1 MKIPQKILIIGGGGY
16 IGSTLIPE
24 LVKNEYYVR
33 CFDRLTSS
41 DTFSKLKSNK
51 NTEVII
57 GDVRDIA
64 LENFF
69 GVDTVIDLV
78 SLTKNLDEVQE
89 EEIVQINKNARQKII
104 EMSKQS
110 EVSQYIRISS
120 SNVYEG
126 NLKKNNEEETP
137 NPRTLYA
144 KINLELDKYAISL
157 NTSKFSVT
165 ILRLASIFGDSVR
178 MRWDQSINSMLKE
191 LHLKGK
197 IEVKS
202 KSSKRPFL
210 HIKDAVEAIILVVKS
225 RKEKVAGE
233 IFNVGSDDQ
242 NYSIEEIARKIMEI
256 TNENGNLII
265 HDQKDENSFTMDC
278 SKIKKILAF
287 QIKHDLKYGIDE
299 IMVKLKQN
307 KN

>member
-1 MKIPQKILIIGGGGY
+1 MPQKILVIGGGGY
-16 IGSTLIPE
+16 IGSMLIPE
-24 LVKNEYYVR
+24 LVKNEYYIR
-33 CFDRLTSS
+33 CFDRFTYPEII
-41 DTFSKLKSNK
+41 SKLKSNK

-57 GDVRDIA
+57 GDVRDIT

-69 GVDTVIDLV
+69 GVDIVIDLV
-78 SLTKNLDEVQE
+78 SLTKNLDKKEEV
-89 EEIVQINKNARQKII
+89 IQINKNARQKII
-104 EMSKQS
+104 EISK
-110 EVSQYIRISS
+110 ENGISQYIRISS
-120 SNVYEG
+120 SNVYGG
-126 NLKKNNEEETP
+126 NLKKNNEKEIP
-137 NPRTLYA
+137 NPKTLHA
-144 KINLELDKYAISL
+144 KINLELDRYAISL
-157 NTSKFSVT
+157 NNSKFSVT
-165 ILRLASIFGDSVR
+165 VLRLASIFGDSVR

-210 HIKDAVEAIILVVKS
+210 HIKDAIEAIILAIKS

-242 NYSIEEIARKIMEI
+242 NYSIEEIAKKIIEV
-256 TNENGNLII
+256 TKENGNLII
-265 HDQKDENSFTMDC
+265 HDEKDENSFTMDC

-287 QIKHDLKYGIDE
+287 QIKHDLKYGINE

>member
-1 MKIPQKILIIGGGGY
+1 LKIPQKILVIGGGGY
-16 IGSTLIPE
+16 IGSMLIPE
-24 LVKNEYYVR
+24 LTKNEYYVR
-33 CFDRLTSS
+33 CFDRFTSS

-51 NTEVII
+51 NTEVIT

-69 GVDTVIDLV
+69 GIDIVVDLV
-78 SLTKNLDEVQE
+78 SLTKNLDKK
-89 EEIVQINKNARQKII
+89 EEIIQINKNARQKII
-104 EMSKQS
+104 EISKQS
-110 EVSQYIRISS
+110 GVSQYIRISS

-126 NLKKNNEEETP
+126 SLKKNNEEATP
-137 NPRTLYA
+137 NPKTLYA

-157 NTSKFSVT
+157 NNSKFSVT
-165 ILRLASIFGDSVR
+165 VLRLASIFGDSVR

-191 LHLKGK
+191 LYLKGK

-210 HIKDAVEAIILVVKS
+210 HIKDAIEAIILAIKS

-242 NYSIEEIARKIMEI
+242 NYSIEEIAKKIIEV
-256 TNENGNLII
+256 TKENGNLII

>member
-1 MKIPQKILIIGGGGY
+1 MPQKILVIGGGGY
-16 IGSTLIPE
+16 IGSMLIPE
-24 LVKNEYYVR
+24 LVKNEYHVR
-33 CFDRLTSS
+33 CFDRFTSPEIA
-41 DTFSKLKSNK
+41 SKLKSNK

-64 LENFF
+64 SEKFF
-69 GVDTVIDLV
+69 GVDIVIDLV

-89 EEIVQINKNARQKII
+89 EKIVQINKNARQKII
-104 EMSKQS
+104 EISKQS
-110 EVSQYIRISS
+110 GVSQYIRISS

-137 NPRTLYA
+137 NPKTLYA

-157 NTSKFSVT
+157 NNSKFSVT

-191 LHLKGK
+191 LYHKGK

-233 IFNVGSDDQ
+233 VFNVGSNDQ
-242 NYSIEEIARKIMEI
+242 NYSIEEIAKKIMEV

>member
-1 MKIPQKILIIGGGGY
+1 MKIPQKILVIGGGGY
-16 IGSTLIPE
+16 IGSLLIPE

-33 CFDRLTSS
+33 CFDRFTSS

-64 LENFF
+64 LEIFF
-69 GVDTVIDLV
+69 DIDIVIDLV
-78 SLTKNLDEVQE
+78 SLTKNLGEVQK
-89 EEIVQINKNARQKII
+89 EEIIQINKNARQKII
-104 EMSKQS
+104 EISKQS
-110 EVSQYIRISS
+110 GVSQYIRISS

-126 NLKKNNEEETP
+126 SLKKNNEEKSP
-137 NPRTLYA
+137 NPKTLYA
-144 KINLELDKYAISL
+144 KINLELDKYALSL
-157 NTSKFSVT
+157 NNSEFSITV
-165 ILRLASIFGDSVR
+165 LRLASIFGDSVR

-210 HIKDAVEAIILVVKS
+210 HIKDAVEAIILVIKS

-233 IFNVGSDDQ
+233 IFNIGSDDQ
-242 NYSIEEIARKIMEI
+242 NYSIEEIAKKIMEV
-256 TNENGNLII
+256 TKENENLII
-265 HDQKDENSFTMDC
+265 NDEKDENSFTMDC

-287 QIKHDLKYGIDE
+287 QIKYDLKYGIDE
-299 IMVKLKQN
+299 IMFKLKQN

>member
-1 MKIPQKILIIGGGGY
+1 M
-16 IGSTLIPE
+16 LIPE
-24 LVKNEYYVR
+24 LAKNEYHIR
-33 CFDRLTSS
+33 CFDRFTSPEII
-41 DTFSKLKSNK
+41 SKLKSNK

-69 GVDTVIDLV
+69 GVDIVIDLV
-78 SLTKNLDEVQE
+78 SLTKNLDKKEEV
-89 EEIVQINKNARQKII
+89 IQINKNARQKII
-104 EMSKQS
+104 EISK
-110 EVSQYIRISS
+110 ENGISQYIRISS
-120 SNVYEG
+120 SNIYGG
-126 NLKKNNEEETP
+126 NLKKNNEKEIP
-137 NPRTLYA
+137 NPKTLHA
-144 KINLELDKYAISL
+144 KINLELDRYAISL
-157 NTSKFSVT
+157 NNSKFSVT
-165 ILRLASIFGDSVR
+165 VLRLASIFGDSVR

-210 HIKDAVEAIILVVKS
+210 HIKDAIEAIILVIKS

-242 NYSIEEIARKIMEI
+242 NYSIEEIAKKIIEV
-256 TNENGNLII
+256 TKENGNLII
-265 HDQKDENSFTMDC
+265 HDEKDENSFTMDC

-287 QIKHDLKYGIDE
+287 QIKHDLKYGINE

>member
-1 MKIPQKILIIGGGGY
+1 M
-16 IGSTLIPE
+16 LIPE

-33 CFDRLTSS
+33 CFDRFTSS

-51 NTEVII
+51 NTEVVI

-69 GVDTVIDLV
+69 GVDIVIDLV
-78 SLTKNLDEVQE
+78 SLTKNLDKK
-89 EEIVQINKNARQKII
+89 EEIIQINKNARQKII
-104 EMSKQS
+104 EISKQS
-110 EVSQYIRISS
+110 GVSQYIRISS

-126 NLKKNNEEETP
+126 SLKKNNEEATP
-137 NPRTLYA
+137 NPKTLYA

-191 LHLKGK
+191 LYLKGK

-210 HIKDAVEAIILVVKS
+210 HIKDAIEAIILVIKS

-242 NYSIEEIARKIMEI
+242 NYSIEEIAKKIMEV

-287 QIKHDLKYGIDE
+287 QIKYDLKYGIDE

>member
-1 MKIPQKILIIGGGGY
+1 MPQKILVIGGGGY
-16 IGSTLIPE
+16 IGSMLIPE
-24 LVKNEYYVR
+24 LVKNEYHVR
-33 CFDRLTSS
+33 CFDRFTSPEIA
-41 DTFSKLKSNK
+41 SKLKSNK

-64 LENFF
+64 SEKFF
-69 GVDTVIDLV
+69 GVDIVIDLV

-89 EEIVQINKNARQKII
+89 EKIVQINKNARQKII
-104 EMSKQS
+104 EISKQS
-110 EVSQYIRISS
+110 GVSQYIRISS

-137 NPRTLYA
+137 NPKTLYA

-157 NTSKFSVT
+157 NNSKFSVT

-191 LHLKGK
+191 LYHKGK

-233 IFNVGSDDQ
+233 IFNVGSNDQ
-242 NYSIEEIARKIMEI
+242 NYSIEEIVKKIMEV

>member
-1 MKIPQKILIIGGGGY
+1 M
-16 IGSTLIPE
+16 LIPE

-33 CFDRLTSS
+33 CFDRFTSS

-51 NTEVII
+51 NTEVVI

-69 GVDTVIDLV
+69 GVDIVIDLV

-104 EMSKQS
+104 EISKQS
-110 EVSQYIRISS
+110 GVSQYIRISS

-126 NLKKNNEEETP
+126 SLKKNNEEATP
-137 NPRTLYA
+137 NPKTLYA

-157 NTSKFSVT
+157 NNSKFSVT
-165 ILRLASIFGDSVR
+165 VLRLASIFGDSVR
-178 MRWDQSINSMLKE
+178 MRWDQSINNMLKE

-202 KSSKRPFL
+202 KNSKRPFL
-210 HIKDAVEAIILVVKS
+210 HIKDAIEAIILVIKS

-242 NYSIEEIARKIMEI
+242 NYSIEEIAKKIIEV
-256 TNENGNLII
+256 TKENGNLII

>member
-16 IGSTLIPE
+16 IGSMLIPE

-33 CFDRLTSS
+33 CFDRFTSS

-51 NTEVII
+51 NTEVVI

-69 GVDTVIDLV
+69 GVDIVIDLV

-110 EVSQYIRISS
+110 GVSQYIRISS
-120 SNVYEG
+120 SNVYGG
-126 NLKKNNEEETP
+126 NLKKNNEKEIP
-137 NPRTLYA
+137 NPKTLYA
-144 KINLELDKYAISL
+144 KINLELDKYAVSL

-210 HIKDAVEAIILVVKS
+210 HIKDAIEAIILVIKS

-233 IFNVGSDDQ
+233 LFNVGSDDQ
-242 NYSIEEIARKIMEI
+242 NYSIEEIAKKIIEV
-256 TNENGNLII
+256 TKENGNLII
-265 HDQKDENSFTMDC
+265 HDEKDENSFTMDC

-287 QIKHDLKYGIDE
+287 QIKHDLKYGINE

>member
-1 MKIPQKILIIGGGGY
+1 LKIPQKILVIGGGGY
-16 IGSTLIPE
+16 IGSMLIPE

-33 CFDRLTSS
+33 CFDRFTSS
-41 DTFSKLKSNK
+41 VTFSKLKSNK
-51 NTEVII
+51 NTEVVI

-69 GVDTVIDLV
+69 GVDIVIDLV

-137 NPRTLYA
+137 NPKTLYA

-157 NTSKFSVT
+157 NNSKFSVT
-165 ILRLASIFGDSVR
+165 VLRLASIFGDSVR
-178 MRWDQSINSMLKE
+178 MRWDQSINNMLKE

-202 KSSKRPFL
+202 KNSKRPF
-210 HIKDAVEAIILVVKS
+210 
-225 RKEKVAGE
+225 
-233 IFNVGSDDQ
+233 
-242 NYSIEEIARKIMEI
+242 
-256 TNENGNLII
+256 
-265 HDQKDENSFTMDC
+265 FTLRM
-278 SKIKKILAF
+278 L
-287 QIKHDLKYGIDE
+287 
-299 IMVKLKQN
+299 
-307 KN
+307 

>member
-1 MKIPQKILIIGGGGY
+1 MKIPQKILVIGGGGY
-16 IGSTLIPE
+16 IGSLLIPE

-33 CFDRLTSS
+33 CFDRFTSS

-64 LENFF
+64 LEIFF
-69 GVDTVIDLV
+69 DIDIVIDLV
-78 SLTKNLDEVQE
+78 SLTKNLGEVQK
-89 EEIVQINKNARQKII
+89 EEIIQINKNARQKII
-104 EMSKQS
+104 EISKQS
-110 EVSQYIRISS
+110 GVSQYIRISS

-126 NLKKNNEEETP
+126 SLKKNNEEKSP
-137 NPRTLYA
+137 NPKTLYA
-144 KINLELDKYAISL
+144 KINLELDKYALSL
-157 NTSKFSVT
+157 NNSEFSITV
-165 ILRLASIFGDSVR
+165 LRLASIFGDSVR

-210 HIKDAVEAIILVVKS
+210 HIKDAIEAIILVIKS

-242 NYSIEEIARKIMEI
+242 NYSIEEIAKKIMEV
-256 TNENGNLII
+256 TKENENLII
-265 HDQKDENSFTMDC
+265 NDEKDENSFTMDC

-287 QIKHDLKYGIDE
+287 QIKYDLKYGIDE
-299 IMVKLKQN
+299 IMFKLKQN

>member
-1 MKIPQKILIIGGGGY
+1 M
-16 IGSTLIPE
+16 LIPE
-24 LVKNEYYVR
+24 LAKNEYYVR
-33 CFDRLTSS
+33 CFDRFTSPEIV
-41 DTFSKLKSNK
+41 SKLKSNK

-69 GVDTVIDLV
+69 GIDIVIDLV
-78 SLTKNLDEVQE
+78 SLTKNLDKKEEV
-89 EEIVQINKNARQKII
+89 VQINKNARQKII
-104 EMSKQS
+104 EISK
-110 EVSQYIRISS
+110 ENGISQYIRVSS
-120 SNVYEG
+120 SSVYEG

-137 NPRTLYA
+137 NPKTLYA
-144 KINLELDKYAISL
+144 KINLELDKYALSL
-157 NTSKFSVT
+157 NTNKFSVT
-165 ILRLASIFGDSVR
+165 VLRLASIFGDSVR

-210 HIKDAVEAIILVVKS
+210 HIKDAIEAIILVIKS

-242 NYSIEEIARKIMEI
+242 NYSIEEIAKKIIEV
-256 TNENGNLII
+256 TKENGNLII
-265 HDQKDENSFTMDC
+265 HDEKDENSFTMDC

-287 QIKHDLKYGIDE
+287 QIKHDLKYGINE

>member
-1 MKIPQKILIIGGGGY
+1 L
-16 IGSTLIPE
+16 T
-24 LVKNEYYVR
+24 KNEYYVR
-33 CFDRLTSS
+33 CFDRFTSS

-51 NTEVII
+51 NTEVIT

-69 GVDTVIDLV
+69 GIDIVVDLV
-78 SLTKNLDEVQE
+78 SLTKNLDKK

-104 EMSKQS
+104 EISKQS
-110 EVSQYIRISS
+110 GVSQYIRISS

-126 NLKKNNEEETP
+126 SLKKNNEEATP
-137 NPRTLYA
+137 NPKTLYA

-157 NTSKFSVT
+157 NNSKFSVT
-165 ILRLASIFGDSVR
+165 VLRLASIFGDSVR

-191 LHLKGK
+191 LYLKGK

-210 HIKDAVEAIILVVKS
+210 HIKDAIEAIILAIKS

-242 NYSIEEIARKIMEI
+242 NYSIEEIAKKIIEV
-256 TNENGNLII
+256 TKENGNLII

>member
-1 MKIPQKILIIGGGGY
+1 MKIPQKILIVGGGGY
-16 IGSTLIPE
+16 IGSMLIPE

-33 CFDRLTSS
+33 CFDRFTSS

-64 LENFF
+64 LEFF
-69 GVDTVIDLV
+69 FDIDIVIDLV
-78 SLTKNLDEVQE
+78 SLTKNLGKVQE
-89 EEIVQINKNARQKII
+89 EEIIQINKNARQKII
-104 EMSKQS
+104 EISKQS
-110 EVSQYIRISS
+110 GVSQYIRISS

-126 NLKKNNEEETP
+126 SLKKNNEEESP
-137 NPRTLYA
+137 NPKTLYA
-144 KINLELDKYAISL
+144 KINLELDKYALSL
-157 NTSKFSVT
+157 NNSEFSITV
-165 ILRLASIFGDSVR
+165 LRLASIFGDSVR

-210 HIKDAVEAIILVVKS
+210 HIKDAVEAIILVIKS

-233 IFNVGSDDQ
+233 IFNIGSDDQ
-242 NYSIEEIARKIMEI
+242 NYSIEEIAKKIMEV
-256 TNENGNLII
+256 TKENENLII
-265 HDQKDENSFTMDC
+265 NDEKDENSFTMDC

-287 QIKHDLKYGIDE
+287 QIKYDLKYGIDE
-299 IMVKLKQN
+299 IMFKLKQN

>member
-1 MKIPQKILIIGGGGY
+1 LKIPQKILIIGGGGY
-16 IGSTLIPE
+16 IGSMLIPE

-33 CFDRLTSS
+33 CFDRFTSS

-57 GDVRDIA
+57 GDIRNIA
-64 LENFF
+64 LENLFCI
-69 GVDTVIDLV
+69 DIVIDLV
-78 SLTKNLDEVQE
+78 SLTKNLDKK

-104 EMSKQS
+104 EISKQS
-110 EVSQYIRISS
+110 GVSQYIRISS

-137 NPRTLYA
+137 NPKTLYA

-191 LHLKGK
+191 LYLKGK

-210 HIKDAVEAIILVVKS
+210 HIKDAVEAIILVIKS

-242 NYSIEEIARKIMEI
+242 NYSIEEIAKKIMEV

>member
-1 MKIPQKILIIGGGGY
+1 MPQKILVIGGGGY
-16 IGSTLIPE
+16 IGSMLIPE
-24 LVKNEYYVR
+24 LVKNEYYIR
-33 CFDRLTSS
+33 CFDRFTSPEII
-41 DTFSKLKSNK
+41 SKLKSNK

-57 GDVRDIA
+57 GDVRDIT

-69 GVDTVIDLV
+69 GVDIVIDLV
-78 SLTKNLDEVQE
+78 SLTKNLDKKEEV
-89 EEIVQINKNARQKII
+89 IQINKNARQKII
-104 EMSKQS
+104 EISK
-110 EVSQYIRISS
+110 ENGISQYIRISS
-120 SNVYEG
+120 SNVYGG
-126 NLKKNNEEETP
+126 NLKKNNEKEIP
-137 NPRTLYA
+137 NPKTLHA
-144 KINLELDKYAISL
+144 KINLELDRYAISL
-157 NTSKFSVT
+157 NNSKFSVT
-165 ILRLASIFGDSVR
+165 VLRLASIFGDSVR

-210 HIKDAVEAIILVVKS
+210 HIKDAIEAIILVIKS

-242 NYSIEEIARKIMEI
+242 NYSIEEIAKKIIEV
-256 TNENGNLII
+256 TKENGNLII
-265 HDQKDENSFTMDC
+265 HDEKDENSFTMDC

>member
-1 MKIPQKILIIGGGGY
+1 MKIPQKILVIGGGGY
-16 IGSTLIPE
+16 IGSMLIPE
-24 LVKNEYYVR
+24 LTKNEYYVR
-33 CFDRLTSS
+33 CFDRFTSS

-57 GDVRDIA
+57 GDVRNIA

-69 GVDTVIDLV
+69 GIDIVIDLV
-78 SLTKNLDEVQE
+78 SLTKNLDKK

-104 EMSKQS
+104 EISKQS
-110 EVSQYIRISS
+110 GVSQYIRISS

-126 NLKKNNEEETP
+126 SLKKNNEEATP
-137 NPRTLYA
+137 NPKTLYA

-157 NTSKFSVT
+157 NNSKFSVT
-165 ILRLASIFGDSVR
+165 VLRLASIFGDSVR

-191 LHLKGK
+191 LYLKGK

-210 HIKDAVEAIILVVKS
+210 HIKDAIEAIILAIKS

-242 NYSIEEIARKIMEI
+242 NYSIEEIAKKIIEV
-256 TNENGNLII
+256 TKENGNLII

>member
-1 MKIPQKILIIGGGGY
+1 MKIPQKFLVIGGGGY
-16 IGSTLIPE
+16 IGSLLIPE

-33 CFDRLTSS
+33 CFVRITSS
-41 DTFSKLKSNK
+41 DTYSKLKSNK

-64 LENFF
+64 LEIFF
-69 GVDTVIDLV
+69 DIDIVIDLV
-78 SLTKNLDEVQE
+78 SLTKNLGEVQE
-89 EEIVQINKNARQKII
+89 EEIIQINKNSRQKII
-104 EMSKQS
+104 EISKQS
-110 EVSQYIRISS
+110 GVSQYIRISS

-126 NLKKNNEEETP
+126 SLKKNNEEESP
-137 NPRTLYA
+137 NPKTLYA
-144 KINLELDKYAISL
+144 KINLELDKYALSL
-157 NTSKFSVT
+157 NNSEFSITV
-165 ILRLASIFGDSVR
+165 LRLASIFGDSVR

-210 HIKDAVEAIILVVKS
+210 HIKDAVEAIILVIKS

-233 IFNVGSDDQ
+233 IFNIGSDDQ
-242 NYSIEEIARKIMEI
+242 NYSIEEIAKKIMEV
-256 TNENGNLII
+256 TKENGNLII

>member
-1 MKIPQKILIIGGGGY
+1 MKIPQKILVIGGGGY
-16 IGSTLIPE
+16 IGSLLIPE
-24 LVKNEYYVR
+24 LVKNEYQVR
-33 CFDRLTSS
+33 CFDRFTSS

-51 NTEVII
+51 NIEVII

-64 LENFF
+64 LEFF
-69 GVDTVIDLV
+69 SDIDIVIDLV
-78 SLTKNLDEVQE
+78 SLTKNLSEVHE
-89 EEIVQINKNARQKII
+89 EEIIQTNKNARQKII
-104 EMSKQS
+104 EISKQS
-110 EVSQYIRISS
+110 GVSQYIRISS

-126 NLKKNNEEETP
+126 SLKKNNEEELPTP
-137 NPRTLYA
+137 KTLYA
-144 KINLELDKYAISL
+144 KINLELDKYALSL
-157 NTSKFSVT
+157 NSSEFSITV
-165 ILRLASIFGDSVR
+165 LRLASIFGDSVR

-202 KSSKRPFL
+202 KNSKRPFL
-210 HIKDAVEAIILVVKS
+210 HIKDAIEAIILVIKS

-242 NYSIEEIARKIMEI
+242 NYSIEEIAKKIMEI
-256 TNENGNLII
+256 TEENEHLII
-265 HDQKDENSFTMDC
+265 NDEKDENSFTMDC

-287 QIKHDLKYGIDE
+287 QIKYDLKYGIDE
-299 IMVKLKQN
+299 IMFKLRQN

>member
-33 CFDRLTSS
+33 CFDRFTSS

-278 SKIKKILAF
+278 DKIKKILGF
-287 QIKHDLKYGIDE
+287 QIKHDLKYGINE

>member
-1 MKIPQKILIIGGGGY
+1 MPQKILVIGGGGY
-16 IGSTLIPE
+16 IGSMLIPE
-24 LVKNEYYVR
+24 LVKNEYHVR
-33 CFDRLTSS
+33 CFDRFTSPEIA
-41 DTFSKLKSNK
+41 SKLKSNK

-64 LENFF
+64 SEKFF
-69 GVDTVIDLV
+69 GVDIVIDLV

-89 EEIVQINKNARQKII
+89 EKIVQINKNARQKII
-104 EMSKQS
+104 EISKQS
-110 EVSQYIRISS
+110 GVSQYIRISS

-137 NPRTLYA
+137 NPKTLYA

-157 NTSKFSVT
+157 NNSKFSVT

-191 LHLKGK
+191 LYHKGK

-233 IFNVGSDDQ
+233 VFNVGSNDQ
-242 NYSIEEIARKIMEI
+242 NYSIEEIAKKIMEV
-256 TNENGNLII
+256 TNENGNLIV

>member
-1 MKIPQKILIIGGGGY
+1 LKIPQKILIIGGGGY

-33 CFDRLTSS
+33 CFDRFTSS

>member
-33 CFDRLTSS
+33 CFDRFTSS

>member
-16 IGSTLIPE
+16 IGSMLIPE

-33 CFDRLTSS
+33 CFDRFTSS

>member
-1 MKIPQKILIIGGGGY
+1 MKIPQKILVIGGGGY
-16 IGSTLIPE
+16 IGSLLIPE

-33 CFDRLTSS
+33 CFDRFTSS

-57 GDVRDIA
+57 GDVREIA

-69 GVDTVIDLV
+69 GIDIVIDLV
-78 SLTKNLDEVQE
+78 SLTKNLDKKEEV
-89 EEIVQINKNARQKII
+89 IQINKNARQKII
-104 EMSKQS
+104 EISKQS
-110 EVSQYIRISS
+110 GVSQYIRISS

-126 NLKKNNEEETP
+126 SLKKNNEEATP
-137 NPRTLYA
+137 NPKTLYA

-157 NTSKFSVT
+157 NNSKFSVT
-165 ILRLASIFGDSVR
+165 VLRLASIFGDSVR

-191 LHLKGK
+191 LYLKGK

-210 HIKDAVEAIILVVKS
+210 HIKDAIEAIILAIKS

-242 NYSIEEIARKIMEI
+242 NYSIEEIAKKIIEV
-256 TNENGNLII
+256 TKENGNLII

-287 QIKHDLKYGIDE
+287 QIKYDLKYGIDE
-299 IMVKLKQN
+299 IMFKLKQN

>member
-1 MKIPQKILIIGGGGY
+1 MKIPQKILVIGGGGY
-16 IGSTLIPE
+16 IGSMLIPE
-24 LVKNEYYVR
+24 LAKNEYHVR
-33 CFDRLTSS
+33 CFDRFTSPEIV
-41 DTFSKLKSNK
+41 SKLKSNK

-69 GVDTVIDLV
+69 GIDIVIDLV
-78 SLTKNLDEVQE
+78 SLTKNLDKKEEV
-89 EEIVQINKNARQKII
+89 VQINKNARQKII
-104 EMSKQS
+104 EISKQS
-110 EVSQYIRISS
+110 GISQYIRISS
-120 SNVYEG
+120 SNVYAG
-126 NLKKNNEEETP
+126 NLKKNNEEKIP
-137 NPRTLYA
+137 NPKTFHA
-144 KINLELDKYAISL
+144 KINLESDKHAISL
-157 NTSKFSVT
+157 NDGKFSVT
-165 ILRLASIFGDSVR
+165 VLRLASIFGDSVR

-191 LHLKGK
+191 LYIKGK

-210 HIKDAVEAIILVVKS
+210 HIKDAIEAIILVIKS

-233 IFNVGSDDQ
+233 IFNVGSDEQ
-242 NYSIEEIARKIMEI
+242 NYSIEEIAKIIIEV
-256 TNENGNLII
+256 TKENGNLII
-265 HDQKDENSFTMDC
+265 HDQKDENSFSMDC

>member
-33 CFDRLTSS
+33 CFDRFTSS

-144 KINLELDKYAISL
+144 KINLELDKYTISL